1 MIDRQLCNID
11 LTFENVFNDGV
22 KVGILPSRTGDLED
36 VQKSSSGISNDP
48 RRVLVGHEDD
58 AGAEIRRAVDK
69 HVQVADPRSVVELA
83 TVVNLSKMR
92 LLVLSIES
100 KVYCILLVRDYSRDV
115 YLTHAGA
122 VDSCSVEN

>member
-1 MIDRQLCNID
+1 M
-11 LTFENVFNDGV
+11 

-36 VQKSSSGISNDP
+36 VQKSSSGISGDP

-83 TVVNLSKMR
+83 TVVNLSKIR
-92 LLVLSIES
+92 VLLIES

-115 YLTHAGA
+115 YLTHAAA

>member
-1 MIDRQLCNID
+1 MFDRKLCNLD

-36 VQKSSSGISNDP
+36 VQKSSSGISGDP

-83 TVVNLSKMR
+83 TVVNLSKIR
-92 LLVLSIES
+92 VLLIES
-100 KVYCILLVRDYSRDV
+100 KFYCILLVRDYSRDV

>member
-36 VQKSSSGISNDP
+36 VQKSSSGISGDP
-48 RRVLVGHEDD
+48 RRVLVGHEYD

-83 TVVNLSKMR
+83 TVVNLSKIR
-92 LLVLSIES
+92 VLLIES

>member
-1 MIDRQLCNID
+1 MFDRKLCNLD

-36 VQKSSSGISNDP
+36 VQKSSSGISGDP

-83 TVVNLSKMR
+83 TVVNLSKIR
-92 LLVLSIES
+92 VLLIES